1 MSISFNGIIGSAN
14 ADRRLGPIGADDAP
28 SDGGSLFANF
38 SIVLQS
44 LSDKNPE
51 TLSENE
57 KLNIRIGNLDQV
69 SESKLSPKEFLSQA
83 IDNGLIKFEDSLEG
97 AIEEQVIDGLVGYLE
112 SGGNIGGRID
122 LNATAAFVGS
132 RLNLVSADVVADNSY
147 PGRNIFTMEHLLRA
161 LEFSDENLT
170 DVSQLDK
177 TSENNLAE
185 SGALS
190 ILTGLL
196 KGAPVELEV
205 HDAGESIILFDI
217 RNLKVDLQ
225 DYVYPA
231 SHQKT
236 QESINGE
243 FLIPQVVPVK
253 ISNKTQESI
262 TGEFLTPPVVPLK
275 ISNKTQESITGEFL
289 TPPVVPLKISNTDIV
304 TEDFDPF
311 IPVKV
316 DLFDHEGDLGA
327 FDIIDLPEQQDLVL
341 GTNLIGVTKTVEID
355 PSVDPRSKL
364 LVVLAIP
371 NDTNLQELPDFV
383 RFKINLKSYINGEIN
398 TGQDFAVQQ
407 FSGKSDGLIDGS
419 VNIRGDAKALLHSL
433 KEMSAS
439 APSATQI
446 ILNTTGTDVSGLNI
460 DAWAKPGAENNKFIL
475 SDQKYG
481 FQLIEENNKSID
493 VGEIQLILDQKI
505 KLVAGVHNDIN
516 DSVASSALALT
527 AELKSFFKSK
537 FEKANFIS
545 QKLDKVPVEGQNT
558 STPFDPKSFIEAAEV
573 LRLKSVSS
581 LSSLPSTISTFG
593 SRLVS
598 SENINLLNYSDGKF
612 SNQITSQAQSGST
625 GSTISH
631 QSNFNNNVSLYDAQY
646 ASRISMLVVD
656 KVLNGQENFEI
667 NLEPESFGKIKVNI
681 LMDKQSLDI
690 RMFAE
695 TQAAASILRANE
707 DSLLQL
713 TGQNGMKLAS
723 FSVGMQSGADQ
734 QRQNS
739 SQNRNKLTGKADSML
754 EGATIQNT
762 QTTSSYRTPTGLNLI
777 A

>member
-1 MSISFNGIIGSAN
+1 MSISFSGVIGSAN
-14 ADRRLGPIGADDAP
+14 ADWQLGLKGADDLR
-28 SDGGSLFANF
+28 SDSESLFANF
-38 SIVLQS
+38 SIVLHS
-44 LSDKNPE
+44 LSDGNPE

-57 KLNIRIGNLDQV
+57 KLNISIGNLDQA
-69 SESKLSPKEFLSQA
+69 SENKLSPKEFLSQA

-97 AIEEQVIDGLVGYLE
+97 AIEEQGVDGLVGYLE
-112 SGGNIGGRID
+112 SGGNIGARID
-122 LNATAAFVGS
+122 LNATAAFVDS
-132 RLNLVSADVVADNSY
+132 RLNLVSADIVADNSY
-147 PGRNIFTMEHLLRA
+147 PGSNIFTMEQLFRA
-161 LEFSDENLT
+161 LNFSDENST
-170 DVSQLDK
+170 DVSQPDK
-177 TSENNLAE
+177 TLENNLAE
-185 SGALS
+185 GGALS

-196 KGAPVELEV
+196 KGAPVKLEV
-205 HDAGESIILFDI
+205 NDTGPSTILFDI
-217 RNLKVDLQ
+217 RDLKVDLQ
-225 DYVYPA
+225 DYVYPE
-231 SHQKT
+231 SDQKT
-236 QESINGE
+236 NEPITGE

-253 ISNKTQESI
+253 ISNS
-262 TGEFLTPPVVPLK
+262 
-275 ISNKTQESITGEFL
+275 
-289 TPPVVPLKISNTDIV
+289 DIV
-304 TEDFDPF
+304 TEEFDPF

-316 DLFDHEGDLGA
+316 NLFDHQGDLGA

-341 GTNLIGVTKTVEID
+341 GTNLMGVTKTVEID

-371 NDTNLQELPDFV
+371 NDTNLKELPDFV
-383 RFKINLKSYINGEIN
+383 RFKINLKSYTNSEIG
-398 TGQDFAVQQ
+398 TGQGFEVQQ
-407 FSGKSDGLIDGS
+407 FSGTADGVIDGS
-419 VNIRGDAKALLHSL
+419 ADIRGDAKALLHSL
-433 KEMSAS
+433 EEMSAFS
-439 APSATQI
+439 SSATQI
-446 ILNTTGTDVSGLNI
+446 ILKTTGMDVAGLNI
-460 DAWAKPGAENNKFIL
+460 DAWAKTGAENNKFIS
-475 SDQKYG
+475 SDKNYG
-481 FQLIEENNKSID
+481 FQIFEENKKPID
-493 VGEIQLILDQKI
+493 VDQIQLILDQKI
-505 KLVAGVHNDIN
+505 KLVAGVHNDNN

-527 AELKSFFKSK
+527 AELKSFFKSN

-545 QKLDKVPVEGQNT
+545 KKLDKVLVEGQNT
-558 STPFDPKSFIEAAEV
+558 STSFDPKSFIEAAEV
-573 LRLKSVSS
+573 LRLKSISS
-581 LSSLPSTISTFG
+581 LSSLPSTIATSG

-598 SENINLLNYSDGKF
+598 GENINLLNYSSEKF
-612 SNQITSQAQSGST
+612 SNQNTSQAQSGST
-625 GSTISH
+625 ASTIGH
-631 QSNFNNNVSLYDAQY
+631 QSSVNNNVSLYDAQY

-739 SQNRNKLTGKADSML
+739 SQNRNKLTGKADSVL
-754 EGATIQNT
+754 ESATIQNT

>member
-1 MSISFNGIIGSAN
+1 MSISFSGVIGSAN
-14 ADRRLGPIGADDAP
+14 ADWQLGLKGADDLR
-28 SDGGSLFANF
+28 SDGESLFANF
-38 SIVLQS
+38 SIVLHS
-44 LSDKNPE
+44 LSDGNPE

-57 KLNIRIGNLDQV
+57 KLNISIGNLEQA
-69 SESKLSPKEFLSQA
+69 SENKLSPKEFLSQA

-97 AIEEQVIDGLVGYLE
+97 AIEEQGVDGLVGYLE
-112 SGGNIGGRID
+112 SGGNIGARID
-122 LNATAAFVGS
+122 LNATAAFVDS
-132 RLNLVSADVVADNSY
+132 RLNLVSADIVADNSY
-147 PGRNIFTMEHLLRA
+147 PGSNIFTMEQLFRA
-161 LEFSDENLT
+161 LNFSDENST
-170 DVSQLDK
+170 DVSQPDK
-177 TSENNLAE
+177 TLENNLAE
-185 SGALS
+185 GGALS

-196 KGAPVELEV
+196 KGAPVKLEV
-205 HDAGESIILFDI
+205 NDTGASTILFDI
-217 RNLKVDLQ
+217 RDLKVDLQ
-225 DYVYPA
+225 DYVYPE
-231 SHQKT
+231 SDQKT
-236 QESINGE
+236 NEPITGE

-253 ISNKTQESI
+253 ISNS
-262 TGEFLTPPVVPLK
+262 
-275 ISNKTQESITGEFL
+275 
-289 TPPVVPLKISNTDIV
+289 DIV
-304 TEDFDPF
+304 TEEFDPF

-316 DLFDHEGDLGA
+316 NLFDHQGDLGA

-341 GTNLIGVTKTVEID
+341 GTNLMGVTKTVEID

-371 NDTNLQELPDFV
+371 NDTNLKELPDFV
-383 RFKINLKSYINGEIN
+383 RFKINLKSYTNSEIG
-398 TGQDFAVQQ
+398 TGQGFEVQQ
-407 FSGKSDGLIDGS
+407 FSGTADGVIDGS
-419 VNIRGDAKALLHSL
+419 ADIRGDAKALLHSL
-433 KEMSAS
+433 EEMSAFS
-439 APSATQI
+439 SSATQI
-446 ILNTTGTDVSGLNI
+446 ILKTTGMDVAGLNI
-460 DAWAKPGAENNKFIL
+460 DAWAKTGAENNKFIS
-475 SDQKYG
+475 SDKNYG
-481 FQLIEENNKSID
+481 FQIFEENKKPID
-493 VGEIQLILDQKI
+493 VDQIQLILDQKI
-505 KLVAGVHNDIN
+505 KLVAGVHNDNN

-527 AELKSFFKSK
+527 AELKSFFKSN

-545 QKLDKVPVEGQNT
+545 KKLDKVLVEGQNT
-558 STPFDPKSFIEAAEV
+558 STSFDPKSFIEAAEV
-573 LRLKSVSS
+573 LRLKSISS
-581 LSSLPSTISTFG
+581 LSSLPSTIATSG

-598 SENINLLNYSDGKF
+598 GENINLLNYSSEKF
-612 SNQITSQAQSGST
+612 SNQNTSQAQSGST
-625 GSTISH
+625 ASTIGH
-631 QSNFNNNVSLYDAQY
+631 QSSVNNNVSLYDAQY

-739 SQNRNKLTGKADSML
+739 SQNRNKLTGKADSVL
-754 EGATIQNT
+754 ESATIQNT

>member
-1 MSISFNGIIGSAN
+1 MSISFSGVIGSAN
-14 ADRRLGPIGADDAP
+14 ADWQLGLKGADDLR
-28 SDGGSLFANF
+28 SDGESLFANF
-38 SIVLQS
+38 SIVLHS
-44 LSDKNPE
+44 LSDENPE

-57 KLNIRIGNLDQV
+57 KLNISIGNLDQA
-69 SESKLSPKEFLSQA
+69 SENKLSPKEFLSQA
-83 IDNGLIKFEDSLEG
+83 FDNGLIKFEDSLEG
-97 AIEEQVIDGLVGYLE
+97 AIEEQGVDGLVGYLE
-112 SGGNIGGRID
+112 SGGNIGARID
-122 LNATAAFVGS
+122 LNATAAFVDS
-132 RLNLVSADVVADNSY
+132 RLNLVSADIVADNSY
-147 PGRNIFTMEHLLRA
+147 PGSNIFTMEQLFRA
-161 LEFSDENLT
+161 LNFSDENST
-170 DVSQLDK
+170 DVSQPDK
-177 TSENNLAE
+177 TLENNLAE
-185 SGALS
+185 GGALS

-196 KGAPVELEV
+196 KGAPVKLEV
-205 HDAGESIILFDI
+205 NDTGPSTILFDI
-217 RNLKVDLQ
+217 RDLKVDLQ
-225 DYVYPA
+225 DYVYPE
-231 SHQKT
+231 SDQKT
-236 QESINGE
+236 NEPITGE

-253 ISNKTQESI
+253 ISNS
-262 TGEFLTPPVVPLK
+262 
-275 ISNKTQESITGEFL
+275 
-289 TPPVVPLKISNTDIV
+289 DIV
-304 TEDFDPF
+304 TEEFDPF

-316 DLFDHEGDLGA
+316 NLFDHQGDLGA

-341 GTNLIGVTKTVEID
+341 GTNLMGVTKTVEID

-383 RFKINLKSYINGEIN
+383 RFKINLKSYTNSEIG
-398 TGQDFAVQQ
+398 TGQGFEVQQ
-407 FSGKSDGLIDGS
+407 FSGTADGVIDGS
-419 VNIRGDAKALLHSL
+419 ADIRGDAKALLHSL
-433 KEMSAS
+433 EEMSAFS
-439 APSATQI
+439 SSATQI
-446 ILNTTGTDVSGLNI
+446 ILKTTGMDVAGLNI
-460 DAWAKPGAENNKFIL
+460 DAWAKTGAENNKFIS
-475 SDQKYG
+475 SDKNYG
-481 FQLIEENNKSID
+481 FQIFEENKKPID
-493 VGEIQLILDQKI
+493 VDQIQLILDQKI
-505 KLVAGVHNDIN
+505 KLVAGVHNDNN

-527 AELKSFFKSK
+527 AELKSFFKSN

-545 QKLDKVPVEGQNT
+545 KKLDKVRVEGQNT

-573 LRLKSVSS
+573 LRLKSISS
-581 LSSLPSTISTFG
+581 LSSLPSTIATSG

-598 SENINLLNYSDGKF
+598 GENINLLNYSSEKF
-612 SNQITSQAQSGST
+612 SNQNTSQAQSGST
-625 GSTISH
+625 ASTIGH
-631 QSNFNNNVSLYDAQY
+631 QSSFNNNVSLYDAQY

-739 SQNRNKLTGKADSML
+739 SQNRNKLTGKADSVL
-754 EGATIQNT
+754 ESATIQNT

>member
-1 MSISFNGIIGSAN
+1 MSISFSGVIGSAN
-14 ADRRLGPIGADDAP
+14 ADWQLGLKGADDLR
-28 SDGGSLFANF
+28 SDGESLFANF
-38 SIVLQS
+38 SIVLHS
-44 LSDKNPE
+44 LSDGNPE

-57 KLNIRIGNLDQV
+57 KLNISIGNLDQA
-69 SESKLSPKEFLSQA
+69 SENKLSPKEFLSQA

-97 AIEEQVIDGLVGYLE
+97 AIEEQGVDGLVGYLE
-112 SGGNIGGRID
+112 SGGNIGARID
-122 LNATAAFVGS
+122 LNATAAFVDS
-132 RLNLVSADVVADNSY
+132 RLNLVSADIVADNSY
-147 PGRNIFTMEHLLRA
+147 PGSNIFTMEQLFRA
-161 LEFSDENLT
+161 LNFSDENST
-170 DVSQLDK
+170 DVSQPDK
-177 TSENNLAE
+177 TLENNLAE
-185 SGALS
+185 GGALS

-196 KGAPVELEV
+196 KGAPVKLEV
-205 HDAGESIILFDI
+205 NDTGPSTILFDI
-217 RNLKVDLQ
+217 RDLKVDLQ
-225 DYVYPA
+225 DYVYPE
-231 SHQKT
+231 SDQKT
-236 QESINGE
+236 NEPITGE

-253 ISNKTQESI
+253 ISNS
-262 TGEFLTPPVVPLK
+262 
-275 ISNKTQESITGEFL
+275 
-289 TPPVVPLKISNTDIV
+289 DIV
-304 TEDFDPF
+304 TEEFDPF

-316 DLFDHEGDLGA
+316 NLFDHQGDLGA

-341 GTNLIGVTKTVEID
+341 GTNLMGVTKTVEID

-371 NDTNLQELPDFV
+371 NDTNLKELPDFV
-383 RFKINLKSYINGEIN
+383 RFKINLKSYTNSEIG
-398 TGQDFAVQQ
+398 TGQGFEVQQ
-407 FSGKSDGLIDGS
+407 FSGTADGVIDGS
-419 VNIRGDAKALLHSL
+419 ADIRGDAKALLHSL
-433 KEMSAS
+433 EEMSAFS
-439 APSATQI
+439 SSATQI
-446 ILNTTGTDVSGLNI
+446 ILKTTGMDVAGLNI
-460 DAWAKPGAENNKFIL
+460 DAWAKTGAENNKFIS
-475 SDQKYG
+475 SDKNYG
-481 FQLIEENNKSID
+481 FQIFEENKKPID
-493 VGEIQLILDQKI
+493 VDQIQLILDQKI
-505 KLVAGVHNDIN
+505 KLVAGVHNDNN

-527 AELKSFFKSK
+527 AELKSFFKSN

-545 QKLDKVPVEGQNT
+545 KKLDKVLVEGQNT
-558 STPFDPKSFIEAAEV
+558 STSFDPKSFIEAAEV
-573 LRLKSVSS
+573 LRLKSISS
-581 LSSLPSTISTFG
+581 LSSLPSTIATSG

-598 SENINLLNYSDGKF
+598 GENINLLNYSSEKF
-612 SNQITSQAQSGST
+612 SNQNTSQAQSGST

-631 QSNFNNNVSLYDAQY
+631 QSSFNNNVSLYDAQY

-739 SQNRNKLTGKADSML
+739 SQNRNKLTGKADSVL
-754 EGATIQNT
+754 ESATIQNT

>member
-1 MSISFNGIIGSAN
+1 MSISFSGVIGSAN
-14 ADRRLGPIGADDAP
+14 ADWQLGLKGADDLR
-28 SDGGSLFANF
+28 SDGESLFANF
-38 SIVLQS
+38 SIVLHS
-44 LSDKNPE
+44 LSDGNPE

-57 KLNIRIGNLDQV
+57 KLNISIGNLDQA
-69 SESKLSPKEFLSQA
+69 SENKLSPKEFLSQA

-97 AIEEQVIDGLVGYLE
+97 AMEQL
-112 SGGNIGGRID
+112 
-122 LNATAAFVGS
+122 F
-132 RLNLVSADVVADNSY
+132 
-147 PGRNIFTMEHLLRA
+147 RA
-161 LEFSDENLT
+161 LNFSDENST
-170 DVSQLDK
+170 DVSQPDK
-177 TSENNLAE
+177 TLENNLAE
-185 SGALS
+185 GGALS

-196 KGAPVELEV
+196 KGAPVKLEV
-205 HDAGESIILFDI
+205 NDTGPSTILFDI
-217 RNLKVDLQ
+217 RDLKVDLQ
-225 DYVYPA
+225 DYVYPE
-231 SHQKT
+231 SDQKT
-236 QESINGE
+236 NEPITGE

-253 ISNKTQESI
+253 ISNS
-262 TGEFLTPPVVPLK
+262 
-275 ISNKTQESITGEFL
+275 
-289 TPPVVPLKISNTDIV
+289 DIV
-304 TEDFDPF
+304 TEEFDPF

-316 DLFDHEGDLGA
+316 NLFDHQGDLGA

-341 GTNLIGVTKTVEID
+341 GTNLMGVTKTVEID

-371 NDTNLQELPDFV
+371 NDTNLKELPDFV
-383 RFKINLKSYINGEIN
+383 RFKINLKSYTNSEIG
-398 TGQDFAVQQ
+398 TGQGFEVQQ
-407 FSGKSDGLIDGS
+407 FSGTADGVIDGS
-419 VNIRGDAKALLHSL
+419 ADIRGDAKALLHSL
-433 KEMSAS
+433 EEMSAFS
-439 APSATQI
+439 SGATQI
-446 ILNTTGTDVSGLNI
+446 ILKTTGMDVAGLNI
-460 DAWAKPGAENNKFIL
+460 DAWAKTGAENNKFIS
-475 SDQKYG
+475 SDKNYG
-481 FQLIEENNKSID
+481 FQIFEENKKPID
-493 VGEIQLILDQKI
+493 VDQIQLILDQKI
-505 KLVAGVHNDIN
+505 KLVAGVHNDNN

-527 AELKSFFKSK
+527 AELKSFFKSN

-545 QKLDKVPVEGQNT
+545 KKLDKVLVEGQNT
-558 STPFDPKSFIEAAEV
+558 STSFDPKSFIEAAEV
-573 LRLKSVSS
+573 LRLKSISS
-581 LSSLPSTISTFG
+581 LSSLPSTIATSG

-598 SENINLLNYSDGKF
+598 GENINLLNYSSEKF
-612 SNQITSQAQSGST
+612 SNQNTSQAQSGST
-625 GSTISH
+625 ASTIGH
-631 QSNFNNNVSLYDAQY
+631 QSSFNNNVSLYDAQY

-739 SQNRNKLTGKADSML
+739 SQNRNKLTGKADSVL
-754 EGATIQNT
+754 ESATIQNT

>member
-1 MSISFNGIIGSAN
+1 MSISFSGVIGSAN
-14 ADRRLGPIGADDAP
+14 ADWQLGLKGADDLR
-28 SDGGSLFANF
+28 SDGESLFANF
-38 SIVLQS
+38 SIVLHS
-44 LSDKNPE
+44 LSDGNPE

-57 KLNIRIGNLDQV
+57 KLNISIGNLDQA
-69 SESKLSPKEFLSQA
+69 SENKLSPKEFLSQA

-97 AIEEQVIDGLVGYLE
+97 AIEEQGVDGLVGYLE
-112 SGGNIGGRID
+112 SGGNIGARID
-122 LNATAAFVGS
+122 LNATAAFVDS
-132 RLNLVSADVVADNSY
+132 RLNLVSADIVADNSY
-147 PGRNIFTMEHLLRA
+147 PGSNIFTMEQLFRA
-161 LEFSDENLT
+161 LNFSDENST
-170 DVSQLDK
+170 DVSQPDK
-177 TSENNLAE
+177 TLENNLAE
-185 SGALS
+185 GGALS

-196 KGAPVELEV
+196 KGAPVKLEV
-205 HDAGESIILFDI
+205 NDTGPSTILFDI
-217 RNLKVDLQ
+217 RDLKVDLQ
-225 DYVYPA
+225 DHVYPE
-231 SHQKT
+231 SDQKT
-236 QESINGE
+236 NEPITGE

-253 ISNKTQESI
+253 ISNS
-262 TGEFLTPPVVPLK
+262 
-275 ISNKTQESITGEFL
+275 
-289 TPPVVPLKISNTDIV
+289 DIV
-304 TEDFDPF
+304 KEEFDPF

-316 DLFDHEGDLGA
+316 DLFDHQGDLGA

-341 GTNLIGVTKTVEID
+341 GTNLMGVTKTVEID

-383 RFKINLKSYINGEIN
+383 RFKINLKSYTNSEIG
-398 TGQDFAVQQ
+398 TGQGFEVQQ
-407 FSGKSDGLIDGS
+407 FSGTADGVIDGS
-419 VNIRGDAKALLHSL
+419 ADIRGDAKALLHSL
-433 KEMSAS
+433 EEMSAFS
-439 APSATQI
+439 SSATQI
-446 ILNTTGTDVSGLNI
+446 ILKTTGMDVAGLNI
-460 DAWAKPGAENNKFIL
+460 DAWAKTGAENNKFIS
-475 SDQKYG
+475 SDKNYG
-481 FQLIEENNKSID
+481 FQIFEENKKPID
-493 VGEIQLILDQKI
+493 VDQIQLILDQKI
-505 KLVAGVHNDIN
+505 KLVAGVHNDNN

-527 AELKSFFKSK
+527 AELKSFFKSN

-545 QKLDKVPVEGQNT
+545 KKLDKVPVEGQNT

-573 LRLKSVSS
+573 LRLKSISS
-581 LSSLPSTISTFG
+581 LSSLPSTIATSG

-598 SENINLLNYSDGKF
+598 GENINLLNYSSEKF
-612 SNQITSQAQSGST
+612 SNQNTSQAQSGST
-625 GSTISH
+625 ASTIGH
-631 QSNFNNNVSLYDAQY
+631 QSSFNNNVSLYDAQY

-739 SQNRNKLTGKADSML
+739 SQNRNKLTGKADSVL
-754 EGATIQNT
+754 ESATIQNT

>member
-1 MSISFNGIIGSAN
+1 MSISFSGVIGSAN
-14 ADRRLGPIGADDAP
+14 ADWQLGLKGADDLR
-28 SDGGSLFANF
+28 SDGESLFANF
-38 SIVLQS
+38 SIVLHS
-44 LSDKNPE
+44 LSDGNPE

-57 KLNIRIGNLDQV
+57 KLNISIGNLDQA
-69 SESKLSPKEFLSQA
+69 SENKLSPKEFLSQA

-97 AIEEQVIDGLVGYLE
+97 AIEEQGVDGLVGYLE
-112 SGGNIGGRID
+112 SGGNIGARID
-122 LNATAAFVGS
+122 LNATAAFVDS
-132 RLNLVSADVVADNSY
+132 RLNLVSADIVADNSY
-147 PGRNIFTMEHLLRA
+147 PGSNIFTMEQLFRA
-161 LEFSDENLT
+161 LNFSDENST
-170 DVSQLDK
+170 DVSQPDK
-177 TSENNLAE
+177 TLENNLAE
-185 SGALS
+185 GGALS

-196 KGAPVELEV
+196 KGAPVKLEV
-205 HDAGESIILFDI
+205 NDTGPSTILFDI
-217 RNLKVDLQ
+217 RDLKVDLQ
-225 DYVYPA
+225 DHVYPE
-231 SHQKT
+231 SDQKT
-236 QESINGE
+236 NEPITGE

-253 ISNKTQESI
+253 ISNSDII
-262 TGEFLTPPVVPLK
+262 TE
-275 ISNKTQESITGEFL
+275 E
-289 TPPVVPLKISNTDIV
+289 
-304 TEDFDPF
+304 FDPF

-316 DLFDHEGDLGA
+316 DLFDHQGDLGA

-341 GTNLIGVTKTVEID
+341 GTNLMGVTKTVEID

-371 NDTNLQELPDFV
+371 NDTNLKELPDFV
-383 RFKINLKSYINGEIN
+383 RFKINLKSYTNSEIG
-398 TGQDFAVQQ
+398 TGQGFEVQQ
-407 FSGKSDGLIDGS
+407 FSGTADGVIDGS
-419 VNIRGDAKALLHSL
+419 ADIRGDAKALLHSL
-433 KEMSAS
+433 EEMSAFS
-439 APSATQI
+439 SSATQI
-446 ILNTTGTDVSGLNI
+446 ILKTTGMDVAGLNI
-460 DAWAKPGAENNKFIL
+460 DAWAKTGAENNKFIS
-475 SDQKYG
+475 SDKNYG
-481 FQLIEENNKSID
+481 FQIFEENKKPID
-493 VGEIQLILDQKI
+493 VDQIQLILDQKI
-505 KLVAGVHNDIN
+505 KLVAGVHNDNN

-527 AELKSFFKSK
+527 AELKSFFKSN

-545 QKLDKVPVEGQNT
+545 KKLDKVRVEGQNT

-573 LRLKSVSS
+573 LRLKSISS
-581 LSSLPSTISTFG
+581 LSSLPSTIATSG

-598 SENINLLNYSDGKF
+598 GENINLLNYSSEKF
-612 SNQITSQAQSGST
+612 SNQNTSQAQSGST
-625 GSTISH
+625 ASTIGH
-631 QSNFNNNVSLYDAQY
+631 QSSFNNNVSLYDAQY

-739 SQNRNKLTGKADSML
+739 SQNRNKLTGKADSVL
-754 EGATIQNT
+754 ESATIQNT

>member
-1 MSISFNGIIGSAN
+1 MSISFSGVIGSAN
-14 ADRRLGPIGADDAP
+14 ADWQLGLKGADDLR
-28 SDGGSLFANF
+28 SDGESLFANF
-38 SIVLQS
+38 SIVLHS
-44 LSDKNPE
+44 LSDGNPE

-57 KLNIRIGNLDQV
+57 KLNISIGNLDQA
-69 SESKLSPKEFLSQA
+69 SENKLSPKEFLSQA

-97 AIEEQVIDGLVGYLE
+97 AIEEQGVDGLVGYLE
-112 SGGNIGGRID
+112 SGGNIGARID
-122 LNATAAFVGS
+122 LNATAAFVDS
-132 RLNLVSADVVADNSY
+132 RLNLVSADIVADNSY
-147 PGRNIFTMEHLLRA
+147 PGSNIFTMEQLFRA
-161 LEFSDENLT
+161 LNFSDENST
-170 DVSQLDK
+170 DVSQPDK
-177 TSENNLAE
+177 TLENNLAE
-185 SGALS
+185 GGALS

-196 KGAPVELEV
+196 KGAPVKLEV
-205 HDAGESIILFDI
+205 NDTGPSIILFDI
-217 RNLKVDLQ
+217 RDLKVDLQ
-225 DYVYPA
+225 DYVYPE
-231 SHQKT
+231 SDQKT
-236 QESINGE
+236 NEPITGE

-253 ISNKTQESI
+253 ISNS
-262 TGEFLTPPVVPLK
+262 
-275 ISNKTQESITGEFL
+275 
-289 TPPVVPLKISNTDIV
+289 DIV
-304 TEDFDPF
+304 TEEFDPF

-316 DLFDHEGDLGA
+316 NLFDHQGDLGA

-341 GTNLIGVTKTVEID
+341 GTNLMGVTKTVEID

-383 RFKINLKSYINGEIN
+383 RFKINLKSYTNSEIG
-398 TGQDFAVQQ
+398 TGQGFEVQQ
-407 FSGKSDGLIDGS
+407 FSGTADGVIDGS
-419 VNIRGDAKALLHSL
+419 ADIRGDAKALLHSL
-433 KEMSAS
+433 EEMSAFS
-439 APSATQI
+439 SSATQI
-446 ILNTTGTDVSGLNI
+446 ILKTTGMDVAGLNI
-460 DAWAKPGAENNKFIL
+460 DAWAKTGAENNKFIS
-475 SDQKYG
+475 SDKNYG
-481 FQLIEENNKSID
+481 FQIFEENKKPID
-493 VGEIQLILDQKI
+493 VDQIQLILDQKI
-505 KLVAGVHNDIN
+505 KLVAGVHNDNN

-527 AELKSFFKSK
+527 AELKSFFKSN

-545 QKLDKVPVEGQNT
+545 KKLDKVLVEGQNT
-558 STPFDPKSFIEAAEV
+558 STSFDPKSFIEAAEV
-573 LRLKSVSS
+573 LRLKSISS
-581 LSSLPSTISTFG
+581 LSSLPSTIATSG

-598 SENINLLNYSDGKF
+598 GENINLLNYSSEKF
-612 SNQITSQAQSGST
+612 SNQNTSQAQSGST
-625 GSTISH
+625 ASTIGH
-631 QSNFNNNVSLYDAQY
+631 QSSVNNNVSLYDAQY

-739 SQNRNKLTGKADSML
+739 SQNRNKLTGKADSVL
-754 EGATIQNT
+754 ESATIQNT

>member
-1 MSISFNGIIGSAN
+1 MSISFSGVIGSAN
-14 ADRRLGPIGADDAP
+14 ADWQLGLKGADDLR
-28 SDGGSLFANF
+28 SDGESLFANF
-38 SIVLQS
+38 SIVLHS
-44 LSDKNPE
+44 LSDENPE

-57 KLNIRIGNLDQV
+57 KLNISIGNLDQA
-69 SESKLSPKEFLSQA
+69 SENKLSPKEFLSQA
-83 IDNGLIKFEDSLEG
+83 FDNGLIKFEDSLEG
-97 AIEEQVIDGLVGYLE
+97 AIEEQGVDGLVGYLE
-112 SGGNIGGRID
+112 SGGNIGARID
-122 LNATAAFVGS
+122 LNATAAFVDS
-132 RLNLVSADVVADNSY
+132 RLNLVSADIVADNSY
-147 PGRNIFTMEHLLRA
+147 PGSNIFTMEQLFRA
-161 LEFSDENLT
+161 LNFSDENST
-170 DVSQLDK
+170 DVSQPDK
-177 TSENNLAE
+177 TLENNLAE
-185 SGALS
+185 GGALS

-196 KGAPVELEV
+196 KGAPVKLEV
-205 HDAGESIILFDI
+205 NDTGPSTILFDI
-217 RNLKVDLQ
+217 RDLKVDLQ
-225 DYVYPA
+225 DHVYPE
-231 SHQKT
+231 SDQKT
-236 QESINGE
+236 NEPITGE

-253 ISNKTQESI
+253 ISNS
-262 TGEFLTPPVVPLK
+262 
-275 ISNKTQESITGEFL
+275 
-289 TPPVVPLKISNTDIV
+289 DIV
-304 TEDFDPF
+304 KEEFDPF

-316 DLFDHEGDLGA
+316 NLFDHQGDLGA

-341 GTNLIGVTKTVEID
+341 GTNLMGVTKTVEID

-383 RFKINLKSYINGEIN
+383 RFKINLKSYTNSEIG
-398 TGQDFAVQQ
+398 TGQGFEVQQ
-407 FSGKSDGLIDGS
+407 FSGTADGVIDGS
-419 VNIRGDAKALLHSL
+419 ADIRGDAKAFLHSL
-433 KEMSAS
+433 EEMSAFS
-439 APSATQI
+439 SSATQI
-446 ILNTTGTDVSGLNI
+446 ILKTTGMDVAGLNI
-460 DAWAKPGAENNKFIL
+460 DAWAKTGAENNKFIS
-475 SDQKYG
+475 SDKNYG
-481 FQLIEENNKSID
+481 FQIFEENKKPID
-493 VGEIQLILDQKI
+493 VDQIQLILDQKI
-505 KLVAGVHNDIN
+505 KLVAGVHNDNN

-527 AELKSFFKSK
+527 AELKSFFKSN

-545 QKLDKVPVEGQNT
+545 KKLDKVRVEGQNT

-573 LRLKSVSS
+573 LRLKSISS
-581 LSSLPSTISTFG
+581 LSSLPSTIATSG

-598 SENINLLNYSDGKF
+598 GENINLLNYSSEKF
-612 SNQITSQAQSGST
+612 SNQNSSQAQSGST
-625 GSTISH
+625 ASTIGH
-631 QSNFNNNVSLYDAQY
+631 QSSFNNNVSLYDAQY

-739 SQNRNKLTGKADSML
+739 SQNRNKLTGKADSVL
-754 EGATIQNT
+754 ESATIQNT

>member
-1 MSISFNGIIGSAN
+1 MSISFSGVIGSAN
-14 ADRRLGPIGADDAP
+14 ADWQLGLKGADDLR
-28 SDGGSLFANF
+28 SDGESLFANF
-38 SIVLQS
+38 SIVLHS
-44 LSDKNPE
+44 LSDGNPE

-57 KLNIRIGNLDQV
+57 KLNISIGNLDQA
-69 SESKLSPKEFLSQA
+69 SENKLSPKEFLSQA

-97 AIEEQVIDGLVGYLE
+97 AIEEQGVDGLVGYLE
-112 SGGNIGGRID
+112 SGGNIGARID
-122 LNATAAFVGS
+122 LNATAAFVDS
-132 RLNLVSADVVADNSY
+132 RLNLVSADIVADNSY
-147 PGRNIFTMEHLLRA
+147 PGSNIFTMEQLFRA
-161 LEFSDENLT
+161 LNFSDENST
-170 DVSQLDK
+170 DVSQPDK
-177 TSENNLAE
+177 TLENNLAE
-185 SGALS
+185 GGALS

-196 KGAPVELEV
+196 KGAPVKLEV
-205 HDAGESIILFDI
+205 NDTGPSTILFDI
-217 RNLKVDLQ
+217 RDLKVDLQ
-225 DYVYPA
+225 DYVYPE
-231 SHQKT
+231 SDQKT
-236 QESINGE
+236 NEPITGE

-253 ISNKTQESI
+253 ISNS
-262 TGEFLTPPVVPLK
+262 
-275 ISNKTQESITGEFL
+275 
-289 TPPVVPLKISNTDIV
+289 DIV
-304 TEDFDPF
+304 TEEFDPF

-316 DLFDHEGDLGA
+316 NLFDHQGDLGA

-341 GTNLIGVTKTVEID
+341 GTNLMGITKTVEID

-371 NDTNLQELPDFV
+371 NDTNLKELPDFV
-383 RFKINLKSYINGEIN
+383 RFKINLKSYTNSEIG
-398 TGQDFAVQQ
+398 TGQGFEVQQ
-407 FSGKSDGLIDGS
+407 FSGTADGVIDGS
-419 VNIRGDAKALLHSL
+419 ADIRGDAKALLHSL
-433 KEMSAS
+433 EEMSAFS
-439 APSATQI
+439 SSATQI
-446 ILNTTGTDVSGLNI
+446 ILKTTGMDVAGLNI
-460 DAWAKPGAENNKFIL
+460 DAWAKTGAENNKFIS
-475 SDQKYG
+475 SDKNYG
-481 FQLIEENNKSID
+481 FQIFEENKKPID
-493 VGEIQLILDQKI
+493 VDQIQLILDQKI
-505 KLVAGVHNDIN
+505 KLVAGVHNDNN

-527 AELKSFFKSK
+527 AELKSFFKSN

-545 QKLDKVPVEGQNT
+545 KKLDKVLVEGQNT
-558 STPFDPKSFIEAAEV
+558 STSFDPKSFIEAAEV
-573 LRLKSVSS
+573 LRLKSISS
-581 LSSLPSTISTFG
+581 LSSLPSTIATSG

-598 SENINLLNYSDGKF
+598 GENINLLNYSSEKF
-612 SNQITSQAQSGST
+612 SNQNTSQAQSGST
-625 GSTISH
+625 ASTIGH
-631 QSNFNNNVSLYDAQY
+631 QSSVNNNVSLYDAQY

-739 SQNRNKLTGKADSML
+739 SQNRNKLTGKADSVL
-754 EGATIQNT
+754 ESATIQNT

>member
-1 MSISFNGIIGSAN
+1 MSISFSGVIGSAN
-14 ADRRLGPIGADDAP
+14 ADWQLGLKGADDLR
-28 SDGGSLFANF
+28 SDGESLFANF
-38 SIVLQS
+38 SIVLHS
-44 LSDKNPE
+44 LSDGNPE

-57 KLNIRIGNLDQV
+57 KLNISIGNLDQA
-69 SESKLSPKEFLSQA
+69 SENKLSPKEFLSQA

-97 AIEEQVIDGLVGYLE
+97 AIEEQGVDGLVGYLE
-112 SGGNIGGRID
+112 SGGNIGARID
-122 LNATAAFVGS
+122 LNATAAFVDS
-132 RLNLVSADVVADNSY
+132 RLNLVSADIVADNSY
-147 PGRNIFTMEHLLRA
+147 PGSNIFTMEQLFRA
-161 LEFSDENLT
+161 LNFSDENST
-170 DVSQLDK
+170 DVSQPDK
-177 TSENNLAE
+177 TLENNLAE
-185 SGALS
+185 GGALS

-196 KGAPVELEV
+196 KGAPVKLEV
-205 HDAGESIILFDI
+205 NDTGPSTILFDI
-217 RNLKVDLQ
+217 RDLKVDLQ
-225 DYVYPA
+225 DYVYPE
-231 SHQKT
+231 SDQKT
-236 QESINGE
+236 NELITGE

-253 ISNKTQESI
+253 ISNS
-262 TGEFLTPPVVPLK
+262 
-275 ISNKTQESITGEFL
+275 
-289 TPPVVPLKISNTDIV
+289 DIV
-304 TEDFDPF
+304 TEEFDPF

-316 DLFDHEGDLGA
+316 NLFDHQGDLGA

-341 GTNLIGVTKTVEID
+341 GTNLMGVTKTVEID

-371 NDTNLQELPDFV
+371 NDTNLKELPDFV
-383 RFKINLKSYINGEIN
+383 RFKINLKSYTNSEIG
-398 TGQDFAVQQ
+398 TGQGFEVQQ
-407 FSGKSDGLIDGS
+407 FSGTADGVIDGS
-419 VNIRGDAKALLHSL
+419 ADIRGDAKALLHSL
-433 KEMSAS
+433 EEMSAFS
-439 APSATQI
+439 SGATQI
-446 ILNTTGTDVSGLNI
+446 ILKTTGMDVAGLNI
-460 DAWAKPGAENNKFIL
+460 DAWAKTGAENNKFIS
-475 SDQKYG
+475 SDKNYG
-481 FQLIEENNKSID
+481 FQIFEENKKPID
-493 VGEIQLILDQKI
+493 VDQIQLILDQKI
-505 KLVAGVHNDIN
+505 KLVAGVHNDNN

-527 AELKSFFKSK
+527 AELKSFFKSN

-545 QKLDKVPVEGQNT
+545 KKLDKVLVEGQNT
-558 STPFDPKSFIEAAEV
+558 STSFDPKSFIEAAEV
-573 LRLKSVSS
+573 LRLKSISS
-581 LSSLPSTISTFG
+581 LSSLPSTIATSG

-598 SENINLLNYSDGKF
+598 GENINLLNYSSEKF
-612 SNQITSQAQSGST
+612 SNQNTSQAQSGST
-625 GSTISH
+625 ASTIGH
-631 QSNFNNNVSLYDAQY
+631 QSSVNNNVSLYDAQY

-739 SQNRNKLTGKADSML
+739 SQNRNKLTGKADSVL
-754 EGATIQNT
+754 ESATIQNT

>member
-1 MSISFNGIIGSAN
+1 MSISFSGVIGSAN
-14 ADRRLGPIGADDAP
+14 ADWQLGLKGADDLR
-28 SDGGSLFANF
+28 SDGESLFANF
-38 SIVLQS
+38 SIVLHS
-44 LSDKNPE
+44 LSDGNPE

-57 KLNIRIGNLDQV
+57 KLNISIGNLDQA
-69 SESKLSPKEFLSQA
+69 SENKLSPKEFLSQA

-97 AIEEQVIDGLVGYLE
+97 AIEEQGVDGLVGYLE
-112 SGGNIGGRID
+112 SGGNIGARID
-122 LNATAAFVGS
+122 LNATAAFVDS
-132 RLNLVSADVVADNSY
+132 RLNLVSADIVADNSY
-147 PGRNIFTMEHLLRA
+147 PGSNIFTMEQLFRA
-161 LEFSDENLT
+161 LNFSDENST
-170 DVSQLDK
+170 DVSQPDK
-177 TSENNLAE
+177 TLENNLAE
-185 SGALS
+185 GGALS

-196 KGAPVELEV
+196 KGAPVKLEV
-205 HDAGESIILFDI
+205 NDTGPSTILFDI
-217 RNLKVDLQ
+217 RDLKVNLQ
-225 DYVYPA
+225 DYVY
-231 SHQKT
+231 SESDQKT
-236 QESINGE
+236 NEPITGE

-253 ISNKTQESI
+253 ISNY
-262 TGEFLTPPVVPLK
+262 
-275 ISNKTQESITGEFL
+275 
-289 TPPVVPLKISNTDIV
+289 DIV
-304 TEDFDPF
+304 TEEFDPF

-316 DLFDHEGDLGA
+316 NLFDHQGDLGA

-341 GTNLIGVTKTVEID
+341 GTNLMGVTKTVEID

-371 NDTNLQELPDFV
+371 NDTNLKELPDFV
-383 RFKINLKSYINGEIN
+383 RFKINLKSYTNSEIG
-398 TGQDFAVQQ
+398 TGQGFEVQQ
-407 FSGKSDGLIDGS
+407 FSGTADGVIDGS
-419 VNIRGDAKALLHSL
+419 ADIRGDAKALLHSL
-433 KEMSAS
+433 EEMSAFS
-439 APSATQI
+439 SSATQI
-446 ILNTTGTDVSGLNI
+446 ILKTTGMDVAGLNI
-460 DAWAKPGAENNKFIL
+460 DAWAKTGAENNKFIS
-475 SDQKYG
+475 SDKNYG
-481 FQLIEENNKSID
+481 FQIFEENKKPID
-493 VGEIQLILDQKI
+493 VDQIQLILDQKI
-505 KLVAGVHNDIN
+505 KLVAGVHNDNN

-527 AELKSFFKSK
+527 AELKSFFKSN

-545 QKLDKVPVEGQNT
+545 KKLDKVLVEGQNT
-558 STPFDPKSFIEAAEV
+558 STSFDPKSFIEAAEV
-573 LRLKSVSS
+573 LRLKSISS
-581 LSSLPSTISTFG
+581 LSSLPSTIATSG

-598 SENINLLNYSDGKF
+598 GENINLLNYSSEKF
-612 SNQITSQAQSGST
+612 SNQNTSQAQSGST
-625 GSTISH
+625 ASTIGH
-631 QSNFNNNVSLYDAQY
+631 QSSFNNNVSLYDAQY

-739 SQNRNKLTGKADSML
+739 SQNRNKLTGKADSVL
-754 EGATIQNT
+754 ESATIQNT

>member
-1 MSISFNGIIGSAN
+1 MSISFSGVIGSAN
-14 ADRRLGPIGADDAP
+14 ADWQLGLKGADDLR
-28 SDGGSLFANF
+28 SDGESLFANF
-38 SIVLQS
+38 SIVLHS
-44 LSDKNPE
+44 LSDENPE

-57 KLNIRIGNLDQV
+57 KLNISIGNLDQA
-69 SESKLSPKEFLSQA
+69 SENKLSPKEFLSQA
-83 IDNGLIKFEDSLEG
+83 FDNGLIKFEDSLEG
-97 AIEEQVIDGLVGYLE
+97 AIEEQGVDGLVGYLE
-112 SGGNIGGRID
+112 SGGNIGARID
-122 LNATAAFVGS
+122 LNATAAFVDS
-132 RLNLVSADVVADNSY
+132 RLNLVSADIVADNSY
-147 PGRNIFTMEHLLRA
+147 PGSNIFTMEQLFRA
-161 LEFSDENLT
+161 LNFSDENST
-170 DVSQLDK
+170 DVSQPDK
-177 TSENNLAE
+177 TLENNLAE
-185 SGALS
+185 GGALS

-196 KGAPVELEV
+196 KGAPVKLEV
-205 HDAGESIILFDI
+205 NDTGPSTILFDI
-217 RNLKVDLQ
+217 RDLKVDLQ
-225 DYVYPA
+225 DHVYPE
-231 SHQKT
+231 SDQKT
-236 QESINGE
+236 NEPITGE

-253 ISNKTQESI
+253 ISNS
-262 TGEFLTPPVVPLK
+262 
-275 ISNKTQESITGEFL
+275 
-289 TPPVVPLKISNTDIV
+289 DIV
-304 TEDFDPF
+304 KEEFDPF

-316 DLFDHEGDLGA
+316 DLFDHQGDLGA

-341 GTNLIGVTKTVEID
+341 GTNLMGVTKTVEID

-383 RFKINLKSYINGEIN
+383 RFKINLKSYTNSEIG
-398 TGQDFAVQQ
+398 TGQGFEVQQ
-407 FSGKSDGLIDGS
+407 FSGTADGVIDGS
-419 VNIRGDAKALLHSL
+419 ADIRGDAKALLHSL
-433 KEMSAS
+433 EEMSAFS
-439 APSATQI
+439 SSATQI
-446 ILNTTGTDVSGLNI
+446 ILKTTGMDVAGLNI
-460 DAWAKPGAENNKFIL
+460 DAWAKTGAENNKFISL
-475 SDQKYG
+475 DKNYG
-481 FQLIEENNKSID
+481 FQIFEENKKPID
-493 VGEIQLILDQKI
+493 VDQIQLILDQKI
-505 KLVAGVHNDIN
+505 KLVAGVHNDNN

-527 AELKSFFKSK
+527 AELKSFFKSN

-545 QKLDKVPVEGQNT
+545 KKLDKVRVEGQNT

-573 LRLKSVSS
+573 LRLKSISS
-581 LSSLPSTISTFG
+581 LSSLPSTIATSG

-598 SENINLLNYSDGKF
+598 GENINLLNYSSEKF
-612 SNQITSQAQSGST
+612 SNQNTSQAQSGST
-625 GSTISH
+625 ASTIGH
-631 QSNFNNNVSLYDAQY
+631 QSSVNNNVSLYDAQY

-739 SQNRNKLTGKADSML
+739 SQNRNKLTGKADSVL
-754 EGATIQNT
+754 ESATIQNT

>member
-1 MSISFNGIIGSAN
+1 MSISFSGVIGSAN
-14 ADRRLGPIGADDAP
+14 ADWQLGLKGADDLR
-28 SDGGSLFANF
+28 SDGESLFANF
-38 SIVLQS
+38 SIVLHS
-44 LSDKNPE
+44 LSDGNPE

-57 KLNIRIGNLDQV
+57 KLNISIGNLDQA
-69 SESKLSPKEFLSQA
+69 SENKLSPKEFLSQA

-97 AIEEQVIDGLVGYLE
+97 AIEEQGVDGLVGYLE
-112 SGGNIGGRID
+112 SGGNIGARID
-122 LNATAAFVGS
+122 LNATAAFVDS
-132 RLNLVSADVVADNSY
+132 RLNLVSADIVADNSY
-147 PGRNIFTMEHLLRA
+147 PGSNIFTMEQLFRA
-161 LEFSDENLT
+161 LNFSDENST
-170 DVSQLDK
+170 DVSQPDK
-177 TSENNLAE
+177 TLENNLAE
-185 SGALS
+185 GGALS

-196 KGAPVELEV
+196 KGAPVKLEV
-205 HDAGESIILFDI
+205 NDTGPSTILFDI
-217 RNLKVDLQ
+217 RDLKVDLQ
-225 DYVYPA
+225 DHVYPE
-231 SHQKT
+231 SDQKT
-236 QESINGE
+236 NEPITGE

-253 ISNKTQESI
+253 ISNS
-262 TGEFLTPPVVPLK
+262 
-275 ISNKTQESITGEFL
+275 
-289 TPPVVPLKISNTDIV
+289 DIV
-304 TEDFDPF
+304 KEEFDPF

-316 DLFDHEGDLGA
+316 DLFDHQGDLGA

-341 GTNLIGVTKTVEID
+341 GTNLMGVTKTVEID

-371 NDTNLQELPDFV
+371 NDTNLKELPDFV
-383 RFKINLKSYINGEIN
+383 RFKINLKSYTNSEIG
-398 TGQDFAVQQ
+398 TGQGFEVQQ
-407 FSGKSDGLIDGS
+407 FSGTADGVIDGS
-419 VNIRGDAKALLHSL
+419 ADIRGDAKALLHSL
-433 KEMSAS
+433 EEMSAFS
-439 APSATQI
+439 SSATQI
-446 ILNTTGTDVSGLNI
+446 ILKTTGMDVAGLNI
-460 DAWAKPGAENNKFIL
+460 DAWAKTGAENNKFIS
-475 SDQKYG
+475 SDKNYG
-481 FQLIEENNKSID
+481 FQIFEENKKPID
-493 VGEIQLILDQKI
+493 VDQIQLILDQKI
-505 KLVAGVHNDIN
+505 KLVAGVHNDNN

-527 AELKSFFKSK
+527 AELKSFFKSN

-545 QKLDKVPVEGQNT
+545 KKLDKVLVEGQNT
-558 STPFDPKSFIEAAEV
+558 STSFDPKSFIEAAEV
-573 LRLKSVSS
+573 LRLKSISS
-581 LSSLPSTISTFG
+581 LSSLPSTIATSG

-598 SENINLLNYSDGKF
+598 GENINLLNYSSEKL
-612 SNQITSQAQSGST
+612 SNQNTSQAQSGST
-625 GSTISH
+625 ASTIGH
-631 QSNFNNNVSLYDAQY
+631 QSSVNNNVSLYDAQY

-739 SQNRNKLTGKADSML
+739 SQNRNKLTGKADSVL
-754 EGATIQNT
+754 ESATIQNT

>member
-1 MSISFNGIIGSAN
+1 MSISFSGVIGSAN
-14 ADRRLGPIGADDAP
+14 ADWQLGLKGADDLR
-28 SDGGSLFANF
+28 SDGESLFSNF
-38 SIVLQS
+38 SIVLHS
-44 LSDKNPE
+44 LSDGNPE

-57 KLNIRIGNLDQV
+57 KLNISIGNLEQA
-69 SESKLSPKEFLSQA
+69 SENKLSPKEFLSQA

-97 AIEEQVIDGLVGYLE
+97 AIEEQGVDGLVGYLE
-112 SGGNIGGRID
+112 SGGNIGARID
-122 LNATAAFVGS
+122 LNATAAFVDS
-132 RLNLVSADVVADNSY
+132 RLNLVSADIVADNSY
-147 PGRNIFTMEHLLRA
+147 PGSNIFTMEQLFRA
-161 LEFSDENLT
+161 LNFSDENST
-170 DVSQLDK
+170 DVSQPDK
-177 TSENNLAE
+177 TLENNLAE
-185 SGALS
+185 GGALS

-196 KGAPVELEV
+196 KGAPVKLEV
-205 HDAGESIILFDI
+205 SDTGTSTILFDI
-217 RNLKVDLQ
+217 RDLKVDLQ
-225 DYVYPA
+225 DYVYPE
-231 SHQKT
+231 SDQKT
-236 QESINGE
+236 NEPITGE

-253 ISNKTQESI
+253 ISNS
-262 TGEFLTPPVVPLK
+262 
-275 ISNKTQESITGEFL
+275 
-289 TPPVVPLKISNTDIV
+289 DIV
-304 TEDFDPF
+304 TEEFDPF

-316 DLFDHEGDLGA
+316 NLFDHQGDLGA

-341 GTNLIGVTKTVEID
+341 GTNLMGVTKTVEID

-371 NDTNLQELPDFV
+371 NDTNLKELPDFV
-383 RFKINLKSYINGEIN
+383 RFKINLKSYTNSEIG
-398 TGQDFAVQQ
+398 TGQGFEVQQ
-407 FSGKSDGLIDGS
+407 FSGTADGVIDGS
-419 VNIRGDAKALLHSL
+419 ADIRGDAKALLHSL
-433 KEMSAS
+433 EEMSAFS
-439 APSATQI
+439 SSATQI
-446 ILNTTGTDVSGLNI
+446 ILKTTGMDVAGLNI
-460 DAWAKPGAENNKFIL
+460 DAWAKTGAENNKFIS
-475 SDQKYG
+475 SDKNYG
-481 FQLIEENNKSID
+481 FQIFEENKKPID
-493 VGEIQLILDQKI
+493 VDQIQLILDQKI
-505 KLVAGVHNDIN
+505 KLVAGVHNDNN

-527 AELKSFFKSK
+527 AELKSFFKSN

-545 QKLDKVPVEGQNT
+545 KKLDKVLVEGQNT
-558 STPFDPKSFIEAAEV
+558 STSFDPKSFIEAAEV
-573 LRLKSVSS
+573 LRLKSISS
-581 LSSLPSTISTFG
+581 LSSLPSTIATSG

-598 SENINLLNYSDGKF
+598 GENINLLNYSSEKF
-612 SNQITSQAQSGST
+612 SNQNTSQAQSGST
-625 GSTISH
+625 ASTIGH
-631 QSNFNNNVSLYDAQY
+631 QSSVNNNVSLYDAQY

-739 SQNRNKLTGKADSML
+739 SQNRNKLTGKADSVL
-754 EGATIQNT
+754 ESATIQNT

>member
-1 MSISFNGIIGSAN
+1 MSISFSGVIGSAN
-14 ADRRLGPIGADDAP
+14 ADWQLGLKGADDLR
-28 SDGGSLFANF
+28 SDGESLFANF
-38 SIVLQS
+38 SIVLHS
-44 LSDKNPE
+44 LSDGNPE

-57 KLNIRIGNLDQV
+57 KLNISIGNLDQA
-69 SESKLSPKEFLSQA
+69 SENKLSPKEFLSQA

-97 AIEEQVIDGLVGYLE
+97 AIEEQGVDGLVGYLE
-112 SGGNIGGRID
+112 SGGNIGARID
-122 LNATAAFVGS
+122 LNATAAFVDS
-132 RLNLVSADVVADNSY
+132 RLNLVSADIVADNSY
-147 PGRNIFTMEHLLRA
+147 PGSNIFTMEQLFRVLN
-161 LEFSDENLT
+161 FSDENST
-170 DVSQLDK
+170 DVSQPDK
-177 TSENNLAE
+177 TLENNLAE
-185 SGALS
+185 GGALS

-196 KGAPVELEV
+196 KGAPVKLEV
-205 HDAGESIILFDI
+205 NDTGPSTILFDI
-217 RNLKVDLQ
+217 RDLKVDLQ
-225 DYVYPA
+225 DYVYPD
-231 SHQKT
+231 SDQK
-236 QESINGE
+236 INEPITGE

-253 ISNKTQESI
+253 ISNS
-262 TGEFLTPPVVPLK
+262 
-275 ISNKTQESITGEFL
+275 
-289 TPPVVPLKISNTDIV
+289 DIV
-304 TEDFDPF
+304 TEEFDPF

-316 DLFDHEGDLGA
+316 NLFDHQGDLGA

-341 GTNLIGVTKTVEID
+341 GTNLMGVTKTVEID

-371 NDTNLQELPDFV
+371 NDTNLKELPDFV
-383 RFKINLKSYINGEIN
+383 RFKINLKSYTNGEIG
-398 TGQDFAVQQ
+398 TGQGFEVQQ
-407 FSGKSDGLIDGS
+407 FSGTADGVNDGS
-419 VNIRGDAKALLHSL
+419 ADIIGDAKALLHSL
-433 KEMSAS
+433 KEMSAFS
-439 APSATQI
+439 SSATQI
-446 ILNTTGTDVSGLNI
+446 ILKTTGIDVAGLNI
-460 DAWAKPGAENNKFIL
+460 DAWAKTVAENNKLI
-475 SDQKYG
+475 SPDKNYG
-481 FQLIEENNKSID
+481 FQIVEENKKPID
-493 VGEIQLILDQKI
+493 MGQIQLILDQKI
-505 KLVAGVHNDIN
+505 KLVAGVHNDNN

-527 AELKSFFKSK
+527 AELKSFFKSN

-545 QKLDKVPVEGQNT
+545 KKLDKVLVEGQNT
-558 STPFDPKSFIEAAEV
+558 STSFDPKSFIEAAEV
-573 LRLKSVSS
+573 LRLKSISS
-581 LSSLPSTISTFG
+581 LSSLPSTIATSG

-598 SENINLLNYSDGKF
+598 GENINLLNYSSEKF
-612 SNQITSQAQSGST
+612 SNQNTSQAQSGST
-625 GSTISH
+625 ASTIGH
-631 QSNFNNNVSLYDAQY
+631 QSSFNNNVSLYDAQY

-739 SQNRNKLTGKADSML
+739 SQNRNKLTGKADSVL
-754 EGATIQNT
+754 ESATIQNT

>member
-1 MSISFNGIIGSAN
+1 MSISFSGVIGSAN
-14 ADRRLGPIGADDAP
+14 ADWQLGLKGADDLR
-28 SDGGSLFANF
+28 SDSESLFANF
-38 SIVLQS
+38 SIVLHS
-44 LSDKNPE
+44 LSDGNPE

-112 SGGNIGGRID
+112 SGGNIGARID
-122 LNATAAFVGS
+122 LNATAAFVDS
-132 RLNLVSADVVADNSY
+132 RLNLVSADIVADNSY
-147 PGRNIFTMEHLLRA
+147 PGSNIFTMEQLFRA
-161 LEFSDENLT
+161 LNFSDENST
-170 DVSQLDK
+170 DVSQPDK
-177 TSENNLAE
+177 TLENNLAE
-185 SGALS
+185 GGALS

-196 KGAPVELEV
+196 KGAPVKLEV
-205 HDAGESIILFDI
+205 NDTGPSTILFDI
-217 RNLKVDLQ
+217 RDLKVDLQ
-225 DYVYPA
+225 DYVYPE
-231 SHQKT
+231 SDQKT
-236 QESINGE
+236 NELITGE

-253 ISNKTQESI
+253 ISNS
-262 TGEFLTPPVVPLK
+262 
-275 ISNKTQESITGEFL
+275 
-289 TPPVVPLKISNTDIV
+289 DIV
-304 TEDFDPF
+304 KEEFDPF

-316 DLFDHEGDLGA
+316 NLFDHQGDLGA

-341 GTNLIGVTKTVEID
+341 GTNLMGVTKTVEID

-371 NDTNLQELPDFV
+371 NDTNLKELPDFV
-383 RFKINLKSYINGEIN
+383 RFKINLKSYTNSEIG
-398 TGQDFAVQQ
+398 TGQGFEVQQ
-407 FSGKSDGLIDGS
+407 FSGTADGVIDGS
-419 VNIRGDAKALLHSL
+419 ADIRGDAKALLHSL
-433 KEMSAS
+433 EEMSAFS
-439 APSATQI
+439 SSATQI
-446 ILNTTGTDVSGLNI
+446 ILKTTGMDVAGLNV
-460 DAWAKPGAENNKFIL
+460 DAWAKTGAENNKFIS
-475 SDQKYG
+475 SDKNYG
-481 FQLIEENNKSID
+481 FQIFEENKKPID
-493 VGEIQLILDQKI
+493 VDQIQLILDQKI
-505 KLVAGVHNDIN
+505 KLVAGVHNDNN

-527 AELKSFFKSK
+527 AELKSFFKSN

-545 QKLDKVPVEGQNT
+545 KKLDKVLVEGQNT
-558 STPFDPKSFIEAAEV
+558 STSFDPKSFIEAAEV
-573 LRLKSVSS
+573 LRLKSISS
-581 LSSLPSTISTFG
+581 LSSLPSTIATSG

-598 SENINLLNYSDGKF
+598 GENINLLNYSSEKF
-612 SNQITSQAQSGST
+612 SNQNTSQAQSGST
-625 GSTISH
+625 ASTIGH
-631 QSNFNNNVSLYDAQY
+631 QSSVNNNVSLYDAQY

-739 SQNRNKLTGKADSML
+739 SQNRNKLTGKADSVL
-754 EGATIQNT
+754 ESATIQNT

>member
-1 MSISFNGIIGSAN
+1 MSISFSGVIGSAN
-14 ADRRLGPIGADDAP
+14 ADWQLGLKGADDLR
-28 SDGGSLFANF
+28 SDGESLFANF
-38 SIVLQS
+38 SIVLHS
-44 LSDKNPE
+44 LSDGNPE

-57 KLNIRIGNLDQV
+57 KLNISIGNLDQA
-69 SESKLSPKEFLSQA
+69 SENKLSPKEFLSQA

-97 AIEEQVIDGLVGYLE
+97 AIEEQGVDGLVGYLE
-112 SGGNIGGRID
+112 SGGNIGARID
-122 LNATAAFVGS
+122 LNATAAFVDS
-132 RLNLVSADVVADNSY
+132 RLNLVSADIVADNSY
-147 PGRNIFTMEHLLRA
+147 PGSNIFTMEQLFRA
-161 LEFSDENLT
+161 LNFSDENST
-170 DVSQLDK
+170 DVSQPDK
-177 TSENNLAE
+177 TLENNLAE
-185 SGALS
+185 GGALS

-196 KGAPVELEV
+196 KGAPVKLEV
-205 HDAGESIILFDI
+205 NDTGPSTILFDI
-217 RNLKVDLQ
+217 RDLKVDLQ
-225 DYVYPA
+225 DYVYPE
-231 SHQKT
+231 SDQKT
-236 QESINGE
+236 NEPITGE

-253 ISNKTQESI
+253 ISNY
-262 TGEFLTPPVVPLK
+262 
-275 ISNKTQESITGEFL
+275 
-289 TPPVVPLKISNTDIV
+289 DIV
-304 TEDFDPF
+304 TEEFDPF

-316 DLFDHEGDLGA
+316 NLFDHQGDLGA

-341 GTNLIGVTKTVEID
+341 GTNLMGVTKTVEID

-371 NDTNLQELPDFV
+371 NDTNLKELPDFV
-383 RFKINLKSYINGEIN
+383 RFKINLKSYTNSEIG
-398 TGQDFAVQQ
+398 TGQGFEVQQ
-407 FSGKSDGLIDGS
+407 FSGTADGVIDGS
-419 VNIRGDAKALLHSL
+419 ADIRGDAKALLHSL
-433 KEMSAS
+433 EEMSAFS
-439 APSATQI
+439 SSATQI
-446 ILNTTGTDVSGLNI
+446 ILKTTGMDVAGLNI
-460 DAWAKPGAENNKFIL
+460 DAWAKTGAENNKFIS
-475 SDQKYG
+475 SDKNYG
-481 FQLIEENNKSID
+481 FQIFEENKKPID
-493 VGEIQLILDQKI
+493 VDQIQLILDQKI
-505 KLVAGVHNDIN
+505 KLVAGVHNDNN

-527 AELKSFFKSK
+527 AELKSFFKSN

-545 QKLDKVPVEGQNT
+545 KKLDKVLVEGQNT
-558 STPFDPKSFIEAAEV
+558 STSFDPKSFIEAAEV
-573 LRLKSVSS
+573 LRLKSISS
-581 LSSLPSTISTFG
+581 LSSLPSTIATSG

-598 SENINLLNYSDGKF
+598 GENINLLNYSSEKF
-612 SNQITSQAQSGST
+612 SNQNTSQAQSGST
-625 GSTISH
+625 ASTIGH
-631 QSNFNNNVSLYDAQY
+631 QSSFNNNVSLYDAQY

-739 SQNRNKLTGKADSML
+739 SQNRNKLTGKADSVL
-754 EGATIQNT
+754 ESATIQNT

>member
-1 MSISFNGIIGSAN
+1 MSISFSGVIGSAN
-14 ADRRLGPIGADDAP
+14 ADWQLGLKGADDLR
-28 SDGGSLFANF
+28 SDGESLFANF
-38 SIVLQS
+38 SIVLHS
-44 LSDKNPE
+44 LSDGNPE

-57 KLNIRIGNLDQV
+57 KLNISIGNLDQA
-69 SESKLSPKEFLSQA
+69 SENKLSPKEFLSQA

-97 AIEEQVIDGLVGYLE
+97 AIEEQGVDGLVGYLE
-112 SGGNIGGRID
+112 SGGNIGARID
-122 LNATAAFVGS
+122 LNATAAFVDS
-132 RLNLVSADVVADNSY
+132 RLNLVSADIVADNSY
-147 PGRNIFTMEHLLRA
+147 PGSNIFTMEQLFRA
-161 LEFSDENLT
+161 LNFSDENST
-170 DVSQLDK
+170 DVSQPDK
-177 TSENNLAE
+177 TLENNLAE
-185 SGALS
+185 GGALS

-196 KGAPVELEV
+196 KGAPVKLEV
-205 HDAGESIILFDI
+205 NDTGPSTILFDI
-217 RNLKVDLQ
+217 RDLKVDLQ
-225 DYVYPA
+225 DYVYPE
-231 SHQKT
+231 SDQKT
-236 QESINGE
+236 NEPITGE

-253 ISNKTQESI
+253 ISNS
-262 TGEFLTPPVVPLK
+262 
-275 ISNKTQESITGEFL
+275 
-289 TPPVVPLKISNTDIV
+289 DIV
-304 TEDFDPF
+304 TEEFDPF

-316 DLFDHEGDLGA
+316 NLFDHQGDLGA

-341 GTNLIGVTKTVEID
+341 GTNLMGVTKTVEID

-371 NDTNLQELPDFV
+371 NDTNLKELPDFV
-383 RFKINLKSYINGEIN
+383 RFKINLKSYTNSEIG
-398 TGQDFAVQQ
+398 TGQGFEVQQ
-407 FSGKSDGLIDGS
+407 FSGTADGVIDGS
-419 VNIRGDAKALLHSL
+419 ADIRGDAKALLHSL
-433 KEMSAS
+433 EEMSAFS
-439 APSATQI
+439 SGATQI
-446 ILNTTGTDVSGLNI
+446 ILKTTGMDVAGLNI
-460 DAWAKPGAENNKFIL
+460 DAWAKTGAENNKFIS
-475 SDQKYG
+475 SDKNYG
-481 FQLIEENNKSID
+481 FQIFEENKKPID
-493 VGEIQLILDQKI
+493 VDQIQLILDQKI
-505 KLVAGVHNDIN
+505 KLVAGVHNDNN

-527 AELKSFFKSK
+527 AELKSFFKSN

-545 QKLDKVPVEGQNT
+545 KKLDKVLVEGQNT
-558 STPFDPKSFIEAAEV
+558 SMSFDPKSFIEAAEV
-573 LRLKSVSS
+573 LRLKSISS
-581 LSSLPSTISTFG
+581 LSSLPSTIATSG

-598 SENINLLNYSDGKF
+598 GENINLLNYSSEKF
-612 SNQITSQAQSGST
+612 SNQNTSQAQSGST
-625 GSTISH
+625 ASTIGH
-631 QSNFNNNVSLYDAQY
+631 QSSVNNNVSLYDAQY

-739 SQNRNKLTGKADSML
+739 SQNRNKLTGKADSVL
-754 EGATIQNT
+754 ESATIQNT

>member
-1 MSISFNGIIGSAN
+1 MSISFSGVIGSAN
-14 ADRRLGPIGADDAP
+14 ADWQLGLKGADDLR
-28 SDGGSLFANF
+28 SDGESLFANF
-38 SIVLQS
+38 SIVLHS
-44 LSDKNPE
+44 LSDENPE

-57 KLNIRIGNLDQV
+57 KLNISIGNLDQA
-69 SESKLSPKEFLSQA
+69 SENKLSPKEFLSQA

-97 AIEEQVIDGLVGYLE
+97 AIEEQGVDGLVGYLE
-112 SGGNIGGRID
+112 SGGNIGARID
-122 LNATAAFVGS
+122 LNATAAFVDS
-132 RLNLVSADVVADNSY
+132 RLNLVSADIVADNSY
-147 PGRNIFTMEHLLRA
+147 PGSNIFTMEQLFRA
-161 LEFSDENLT
+161 LNFSDENST
-170 DVSQLDK
+170 DVSQPDK
-177 TSENNLAE
+177 TLENNLAE
-185 SGALS
+185 GGAFS

-196 KGAPVELEV
+196 KGAPVKLEV
-205 HDAGESIILFDI
+205 NDTGPSTILFDI
-217 RNLKVDLQ
+217 RDLKVDLQ
-225 DYVYPA
+225 DHVYPE
-231 SHQKT
+231 SDQKT
-236 QESINGE
+236 NEPITGE

-253 ISNKTQESI
+253 ISNS
-262 TGEFLTPPVVPLK
+262 
-275 ISNKTQESITGEFL
+275 
-289 TPPVVPLKISNTDIV
+289 DIV
-304 TEDFDPF
+304 KEEFDPF

-316 DLFDHEGDLGA
+316 DLFDHQGDLGA

-341 GTNLIGVTKTVEID
+341 GANLMGVTKTVEID

-383 RFKINLKSYINGEIN
+383 RFKINLKSYTNSEIG
-398 TGQDFAVQQ
+398 TGQGFEVQQ
-407 FSGKSDGLIDGS
+407 FSGTADGVIDGS
-419 VNIRGDAKALLHSL
+419 ADIRGDAKALLHSL
-433 KEMSAS
+433 EEMSAFS
-439 APSATQI
+439 SSATQI
-446 ILNTTGTDVSGLNI
+446 ILKTTGMDVAGLNI
-460 DAWAKPGAENNKFIL
+460 DAWAKTGAENNKFIS
-475 SDQKYG
+475 SDKNYG
-481 FQLIEENNKSID
+481 FQIFEENKKPID
-493 VGEIQLILDQKI
+493 VDQIQLILDQKI
-505 KLVAGVHNDIN
+505 KLVAGVHNDNN

-527 AELKSFFKSK
+527 AELKSFFKSN

-545 QKLDKVPVEGQNT
+545 KKLDKVPVEGQNT

-573 LRLKSVSS
+573 LRLKSISS
-581 LSSLPSTISTFG
+581 LSSLPSTIATSG

-598 SENINLLNYSDGKF
+598 GENINLLNYSSEKF
-612 SNQITSQAQSGST
+612 SNQNTSQAQSGST
-625 GSTISH
+625 ASTIGH
-631 QSNFNNNVSLYDAQY
+631 QSSVNNNVSLYDAQY

-739 SQNRNKLTGKADSML
+739 SQNRNKLTGKADSVL
-754 EGATIQNT
+754 ESATIQNT

>member
-1 MSISFNGIIGSAN
+1 MSISFSGVIGSAN
-14 ADRRLGPIGADDAP
+14 ADWQLGLKGADDLR
-28 SDGGSLFANF
+28 SDGESLFANF
-38 SIVLQS
+38 SIVLHS
-44 LSDKNPE
+44 LSDGNPE

-57 KLNIRIGNLDQV
+57 KLNISIGNLDQA
-69 SESKLSPKEFLSQA
+69 SENKLSPKEFLSQA

-97 AIEEQVIDGLVGYLE
+97 AIEEQGVDGLVGYLE
-112 SGGNIGGRID
+112 SGGNIGARID
-122 LNATAAFVGS
+122 LNATAAFVDS
-132 RLNLVSADVVADNSY
+132 RLNLVSADIVADNSY
-147 PGRNIFTMEHLLRA
+147 PGSNIFTMEQLFRA
-161 LEFSDENLT
+161 LNFSDENST
-170 DVSQLDK
+170 DVSQPDK
-177 TSENNLAE
+177 TLENNLAE
-185 SGALS
+185 GGALS

-196 KGAPVELEV
+196 KGAPVKLEV
-205 HDAGESIILFDI
+205 NDTGPSTILFDI
-217 RNLKVDLQ
+217 RDLKVDLQ
-225 DYVYPA
+225 DYVYPE
-231 SHQKT
+231 SDQKT
-236 QESINGE
+236 NEPITGE

-253 ISNKTQESI
+253 ISNS
-262 TGEFLTPPVVPLK
+262 
-275 ISNKTQESITGEFL
+275 
-289 TPPVVPLKISNTDIV
+289 DIV
-304 TEDFDPF
+304 TEEFDPF

-316 DLFDHEGDLGA
+316 NLFDHQGDLGA

-341 GTNLIGVTKTVEID
+341 GTNLMGVTKTVEID

-371 NDTNLQELPDFV
+371 NDTNLKELPDFV
-383 RFKINLKSYINGEIN
+383 RFKINLKSYTNSEIG
-398 TGQDFAVQQ
+398 TGQGFEVQQ
-407 FSGKSDGLIDGS
+407 FSGTADGVIDGS
-419 VNIRGDAKALLHSL
+419 ADIRGDAKALLHSL
-433 KEMSAS
+433 EEMSAFS
-439 APSATQI
+439 SSATQI
-446 ILNTTGTDVSGLNI
+446 ILKTTGMDVAGLNI
-460 DAWAKPGAENNKFIL
+460 DAWAKTGAENNKFIS
-475 SDQKYG
+475 SDKNYG
-481 FQLIEENNKSID
+481 FQIFEENKKPID
-493 VGEIQLILDQKI
+493 VDQIQLILDQKI
-505 KLVAGVHNDIN
+505 KLVAGVHNDNN

-527 AELKSFFKSK
+527 AELKSFFKSN

-545 QKLDKVPVEGQNT
+545 KKLDKVRVEGQNT

-573 LRLKSVSS
+573 LRLKSISS
-581 LSSLPSTISTFG
+581 LSSLPSTIATSG

-598 SENINLLNYSDGKF
+598 GENINLLNYSSEKF
-612 SNQITSQAQSGST
+612 SNQNTSQAQSGST
-625 GSTISH
+625 ASTIGH
-631 QSNFNNNVSLYDAQY
+631 QSSVNNNVSLYDAQY

-739 SQNRNKLTGKADSML
+739 SQNRNKLTGKADSVL
-754 EGATIQNT
+754 ESATIQNT

>member
-1 MSISFNGIIGSAN
+1 MSISFSGVIGSAN
-14 ADRRLGPIGADDAP
+14 ADWQLGLKGADDLR
-28 SDGGSLFANF
+28 SDGESLFANF
-38 SIVLQS
+38 SIVLHS
-44 LSDKNPE
+44 LSDGNPE

-57 KLNIRIGNLDQV
+57 KLNISIGNLEQA
-69 SESKLSPKEFLSQA
+69 SENKLSPKEFLSQA

-97 AIEEQVIDGLVGYLE
+97 AIEEQGVDGLVGYLE
-112 SGGNIGGRID
+112 SGGNIGARID
-122 LNATAAFVGS
+122 LNATAAFVDS
-132 RLNLVSADVVADNSY
+132 RLNLVSADIVADNSY
-147 PGRNIFTMEHLLRA
+147 PGSNIFTMEQLFRA
-161 LEFSDENLT
+161 LNFSDENST
-170 DVSQLDK
+170 DVSQPDK
-177 TSENNLAE
+177 TLENNLAE
-185 SGALS
+185 GGALS

-196 KGAPVELEV
+196 KGAPVKLEV
-205 HDAGESIILFDI
+205 NDTGPSTILFDI
-217 RNLKVDLQ
+217 RDLKVDLQ
-225 DYVYPA
+225 DYVYPE
-231 SHQKT
+231 SDQKT
-236 QESINGE
+236 NELITGE

-253 ISNKTQESI
+253 ISNS
-262 TGEFLTPPVVPLK
+262 
-275 ISNKTQESITGEFL
+275 
-289 TPPVVPLKISNTDIV
+289 DIV
-304 TEDFDPF
+304 KEEFDPF

-316 DLFDHEGDLGA
+316 NLFDHQGDLGA

-341 GTNLIGVTKTVEID
+341 GKNLMGVTKTVEID

-371 NDTNLQELPDFV
+371 NDTNLKELPDFV
-383 RFKINLKSYINGEIN
+383 RFKINLKSYTNSEIG
-398 TGQDFAVQQ
+398 TGQGFEVQQ
-407 FSGKSDGLIDGS
+407 FSGTADGVIDGS
-419 VNIRGDAKALLHSL
+419 ADIRGDAKALLHSL
-433 KEMSAS
+433 EEMSAFS
-439 APSATQI
+439 SSATQI
-446 ILNTTGTDVSGLNI
+446 ILKTTGMDVAGLNV
-460 DAWAKPGAENNKFIL
+460 DAWAKTGAENNKFIS
-475 SDQKYG
+475 SDKNYG
-481 FQLIEENNKSID
+481 FQIFEENKKPID
-493 VGEIQLILDQKI
+493 VDQIQLILDQKI
-505 KLVAGVHNDIN
+505 KLVAGVHNDNN

-573 LRLKSVSS
+573 LRLKSISS
-581 LSSLPSTISTFG
+581 LSSLPSTIATSG

-598 SENINLLNYSDGKF
+598 GENINLLNYSSEKF
-612 SNQITSQAQSGST
+612 SNQNMSQAQSGST
-625 GSTISH
+625 ASTIGH
-631 QSNFNNNVSLYDAQY
+631 QSSVNNNVSLYDAQY

-739 SQNRNKLTGKADSML
+739 SQNRNKLTGKADSVL
-754 EGATIQNT
+754 ESATIQNT

>member
-1 MSISFNGIIGSAN
+1 MSISFSGVIGSAN
-14 ADRRLGPIGADDAP
+14 ADWQLGLKGADDLR
-28 SDGGSLFANF
+28 SDGESLFANF
-38 SIVLQS
+38 SIVLHS
-44 LSDKNPE
+44 LSDENPE

-57 KLNIRIGNLDQV
+57 KLNISIGNLDQA
-69 SESKLSPKEFLSQA
+69 SENKLSPKEFLSQA
-83 IDNGLIKFEDSLEG
+83 FDNGLIKFEDSLEG
-97 AIEEQVIDGLVGYLE
+97 AIEEQGVDGLVGYLE
-112 SGGNIGGRID
+112 SGGNIGARID
-122 LNATAAFVGS
+122 LNATAAFVDS
-132 RLNLVSADVVADNSY
+132 RLNLVSADIVADNSY
-147 PGRNIFTMEHLLRA
+147 PGSNIFTMEQLFRA
-161 LEFSDENLT
+161 LNFSDENST
-170 DVSQLDK
+170 DVSQPDK
-177 TSENNLAE
+177 TLENNLAE
-185 SGALS
+185 GGALS

-196 KGAPVELEV
+196 KGAPVKLEV
-205 HDAGESIILFDI
+205 NDTGPSTILFDI
-217 RNLKVDLQ
+217 RDLKVDLQ
-225 DYVYPA
+225 DHVYPE
-231 SHQKT
+231 SDQKT
-236 QESINGE
+236 NEPITGE

-253 ISNKTQESI
+253 ISNS
-262 TGEFLTPPVVPLK
+262 
-275 ISNKTQESITGEFL
+275 
-289 TPPVVPLKISNTDIV
+289 DIV
-304 TEDFDPF
+304 KEEFDPF

-316 DLFDHEGDLGA
+316 DLFDHQGDLGA

-341 GTNLIGVTKTVEID
+341 GTNLMGVTKTVEID

-383 RFKINLKSYINGEIN
+383 RFKINLKSYTNSEIG
-398 TGQDFAVQQ
+398 TGQGFEVQQ
-407 FSGKSDGLIDGS
+407 FSGTADGVIDGS
-419 VNIRGDAKALLHSL
+419 ADIRGDAKAFLHSL
-433 KEMSAS
+433 EEMSAFS
-439 APSATQI
+439 SSATQI
-446 ILNTTGTDVSGLNI
+446 ILKTTGMDVAGLNI
-460 DAWAKPGAENNKFIL
+460 DAWAKTGAENNKFIS
-475 SDQKYG
+475 SDKNYG
-481 FQLIEENNKSID
+481 FQIFEENKKPID
-493 VGEIQLILDQKI
+493 VDQIQLILDQKI
-505 KLVAGVHNDIN
+505 KLVAGVHNDNN

-527 AELKSFFKSK
+527 AELKSFFKSN

-545 QKLDKVPVEGQNT
+545 KKLDKVRVEGQNT

-573 LRLKSVSS
+573 LRLKSISS
-581 LSSLPSTISTFG
+581 LSSLPSTIATSG

-598 SENINLLNYSDGKF
+598 GENINLLNYSSEKF
-612 SNQITSQAQSGST
+612 SNQNTSQAQSGST
-625 GSTISH
+625 ASTIGH
-631 QSNFNNNVSLYDAQY
+631 QSSFNNNVSLYDAQY

-739 SQNRNKLTGKADSML
+739 SQNRNKLTGKADSVL
-754 EGATIQNT
+754 ESATIQNT

>member
-1 MSISFNGIIGSAN
+1 MSISFSGVIGSAN
-14 ADRRLGPIGADDAP
+14 ADWQLGLKGADDLR
-28 SDGGSLFANF
+28 SDGESLFANF
-38 SIVLQS
+38 SIVLHS
-44 LSDKNPE
+44 LSDGNPE

-57 KLNIRIGNLDQV
+57 KLNISIGNLDQA
-69 SESKLSPKEFLSQA
+69 SENKLSPKEFLSQA

-97 AIEEQVIDGLVGYLE
+97 AIEEQGVDGLVGYLE
-112 SGGNIGGRID
+112 SGGNIGARID
-122 LNATAAFVGS
+122 LNATAAFVDS
-132 RLNLVSADVVADNSY
+132 RLNLVSADIVADNSY
-147 PGRNIFTMEHLLRA
+147 PGSNIFTMEQLFRA
-161 LEFSDENLT
+161 LNFSDENST
-170 DVSQLDK
+170 DVSQPDK
-177 TSENNLAE
+177 TLENNLAE
-185 SGALS
+185 GGALS

-196 KGAPVELEV
+196 KGAPVKLEV
-205 HDAGESIILFDI
+205 NDTGASTILFDI
-217 RNLKVDLQ
+217 RDLKVDLQ
-225 DYVYPA
+225 DYVYPE
-231 SHQKT
+231 SDQKT
-236 QESINGE
+236 NEPITGE

-253 ISNKTQESI
+253 ISNS
-262 TGEFLTPPVVPLK
+262 
-275 ISNKTQESITGEFL
+275 
-289 TPPVVPLKISNTDIV
+289 DIV
-304 TEDFDPF
+304 TEEFDPF

-316 DLFDHEGDLGA
+316 NLFDHQGDLGA

-341 GTNLIGVTKTVEID
+341 GTNLMGVTKTVEID

-371 NDTNLQELPDFV
+371 NDTNLKELPDFV
-383 RFKINLKSYINGEIN
+383 RFKINLKSYTNSEIG
-398 TGQDFAVQQ
+398 TGQGFEVQQ
-407 FSGKSDGLIDGS
+407 FSGTADGVIDGS
-419 VNIRGDAKALLHSL
+419 ADIRGDAKALLHSL
-433 KEMSAS
+433 EEMSAFS
-439 APSATQI
+439 SSATQI
-446 ILNTTGTDVSGLNI
+446 ILKTTGMDVAGLNI
-460 DAWAKPGAENNKFIL
+460 DAWAKTGAENNKFIS
-475 SDQKYG
+475 SDKNYG
-481 FQLIEENNKSID
+481 FQIFEENKKPID
-493 VGEIQLILDQKI
+493 VDQIQLILDQKI
-505 KLVAGVHNDIN
+505 KLVAGVHNDNN

-527 AELKSFFKSK
+527 AELKSFFKSN

-545 QKLDKVPVEGQNT
+545 KKLDKVRVEGQNT

-573 LRLKSVSS
+573 LRLKSIAS
-581 LSSLPSTISTFG
+581 LSSLPSTIATSG

-598 SENINLLNYSDGKF
+598 GENINLLNYSSEKF
-612 SNQITSQAQSGST
+612 SNQNTSQAQSGST
-625 GSTISH
+625 ASTIGH
-631 QSNFNNNVSLYDAQY
+631 QSSFNNNVSLYDAQY

-739 SQNRNKLTGKADSML
+739 SQNRNKLTGKADSVL
-754 EGATIQNT
+754 ESATIQNT

>member
-1 MSISFNGIIGSAN
+1 MSISFSGVIGSAN
-14 ADRRLGPIGADDAP
+14 ADWQLGLKGADDLR
-28 SDGGSLFANF
+28 SDGESLFANF
-38 SIVLQS
+38 SIVLHS
-44 LSDKNPE
+44 LSDENPE

-57 KLNIRIGNLDQV
+57 KLNISIGNLDQA
-69 SESKLSPKEFLSQA
+69 SENKLSPKEFLSQA
-83 IDNGLIKFEDSLEG
+83 FDNGLIKFEDSLEG
-97 AIEEQVIDGLVGYLE
+97 AIEEQGVDGLVGYLE
-112 SGGNIGGRID
+112 SGGNIGARID
-122 LNATAAFVGS
+122 LNATAAFVDS
-132 RLNLVSADVVADNSY
+132 RLNLVSADIVADNSY
-147 PGRNIFTMEHLLRA
+147 PGSNIFTMEQLFRA
-161 LEFSDENLT
+161 LNFSDENST
-170 DVSQLDK
+170 DVSQPDK
-177 TSENNLAE
+177 TLENNLAE
-185 SGALS
+185 GGALS

-196 KGAPVELEV
+196 KGAPVKLEV
-205 HDAGESIILFDI
+205 NDTGPSTILFDI
-217 RNLKVDLQ
+217 RDLKVDLQ
-225 DYVYPA
+225 DHVYPE
-231 SHQKT
+231 SDQKT
-236 QESINGE
+236 NEPITGE

-253 ISNKTQESI
+253 ISNS
-262 TGEFLTPPVVPLK
+262 
-275 ISNKTQESITGEFL
+275 
-289 TPPVVPLKISNTDIV
+289 DIV
-304 TEDFDPF
+304 TEEFDPF

-316 DLFDHEGDLGA
+316 NLFDHQGDLGA

-341 GTNLIGVTKTVEID
+341 GTNLMGVTKTVEID

-383 RFKINLKSYINGEIN
+383 RFKINLKSYTNSEIG
-398 TGQDFAVQQ
+398 TGQGFEVQQ
-407 FSGKSDGLIDGS
+407 FSGTADGVIVGS
-419 VNIRGDAKALLHSL
+419 ADIRGDAKAFLHSL
-433 KEMSAS
+433 EEMSAFS
-439 APSATQI
+439 SSATQI
-446 ILNTTGTDVSGLNI
+446 ILKTTGMDVAGLNI
-460 DAWAKPGAENNKFIL
+460 DAWAKTGAENNKFIS
-475 SDQKYG
+475 SDKNYG
-481 FQLIEENNKSID
+481 FQIFEENKKPID
-493 VGEIQLILDQKI
+493 VDQIQLILDQKI
-505 KLVAGVHNDIN
+505 KLVAGVHNDNN

-527 AELKSFFKSK
+527 AELKSFFKSN

-545 QKLDKVPVEGQNT
+545 KKLDKVRVEGQNT

-573 LRLKSVSS
+573 LRLKSISS
-581 LSSLPSTISTFG
+581 LSSLPSTIATSG

-598 SENINLLNYSDGKF
+598 GENINLLNYSSEKF
-612 SNQITSQAQSGST
+612 SNQNSSQAQSGST
-625 GSTISH
+625 ASTIGH
-631 QSNFNNNVSLYDAQY
+631 QSSFNNNVSLYDAQY

-739 SQNRNKLTGKADSML
+739 SQNRNKLTGKADSVL
-754 EGATIQNT
+754 ESATIQNT

>member
-1 MSISFNGIIGSAN
+1 MSISFSGVIGSAN
-14 ADRRLGPIGADDAP
+14 ADWQLGLKGADDLR
-28 SDGGSLFANF
+28 SDGESLFANF
-38 SIVLQS
+38 SIVLHS
-44 LSDKNPE
+44 LSDGNPE

-57 KLNIRIGNLDQV
+57 KLNISIGNLEQA
-69 SESKLSPKEFLSQA
+69 SENKLSPKEFLSQA

-97 AIEEQVIDGLVGYLE
+97 AIEEQGVDGLVGYLE
-112 SGGNIGGRID
+112 SGGNIGARID
-122 LNATAAFVGS
+122 LNATAAFVDS
-132 RLNLVSADVVADNSY
+132 RLNLVSADIVADNSY
-147 PGRNIFTMEHLLRA
+147 PGSNIFTMEQLFRA
-161 LEFSDENLT
+161 LNFSDENST
-170 DVSQLDK
+170 DVSQPDK
-177 TSENNLAE
+177 TLENNLAE
-185 SGALS
+185 GGALS

-196 KGAPVELEV
+196 KGAPVKLEV
-205 HDAGESIILFDI
+205 NDTGPSTILFDI
-217 RNLKVDLQ
+217 RDLKVDLQ
-225 DYVYPA
+225 DYVYPE
-231 SHQKT
+231 SDQKT
-236 QESINGE
+236 NEPITGE

-253 ISNKTQESI
+253 ISNS
-262 TGEFLTPPVVPLK
+262 
-275 ISNKTQESITGEFL
+275 
-289 TPPVVPLKISNTDIV
+289 DIV
-304 TEDFDPF
+304 TEEFDPF

-316 DLFDHEGDLGA
+316 NLFDHQGDLGA

-341 GTNLIGVTKTVEID
+341 GKNLMGVTKTVEID

-371 NDTNLQELPDFV
+371 NDTNLKELPDFV
-383 RFKINLKSYINGEIN
+383 RFKINLKSYTNSEIG
-398 TGQDFAVQQ
+398 TGQGFEVQQ
-407 FSGKSDGLIDGS
+407 FSGTADGVIDGS
-419 VNIRGDAKALLHSL
+419 ADIRGDAKALLHSL
-433 KEMSAS
+433 EEMSAFS
-439 APSATQI
+439 SSATQI
-446 ILNTTGTDVSGLNI
+446 ILKTTGMDVAGLNI
-460 DAWAKPGAENNKFIL
+460 DAWAKTGAENNKFIS
-475 SDQKYG
+475 SDKNYG
-481 FQLIEENNKSID
+481 FQIFEENKKPID
-493 VGEIQLILDQKI
+493 VDQIQLILDQKI
-505 KLVAGVHNDIN
+505 KLVAGVHNDNN

-527 AELKSFFKSK
+527 AELKSFFKSN

-545 QKLDKVPVEGQNT
+545 KKLDKVLVEGQNT
-558 STPFDPKSFIEAAEV
+558 STSFDPKSFIEAAEV
-573 LRLKSVSS
+573 LRLKSISS
-581 LSSLPSTISTFG
+581 LSSLPSTIATSG

-598 SENINLLNYSDGKF
+598 GENINLLNYSSEKF
-612 SNQITSQAQSGST
+612 SNQNTSQAQSGST
-625 GSTISH
+625 ASTIGH
-631 QSNFNNNVSLYDAQY
+631 QSSVNNNVSLYDAQY

-739 SQNRNKLTGKADSML
+739 SQNRNKLTGKADSVL
-754 EGATIQNT
+754 ESATIQNT

>member
-1 MSISFNGIIGSAN
+1 MSISFSGVIGSAN
-14 ADRRLGPIGADDAP
+14 ADWQLGLKGADDLR
-28 SDGGSLFANF
+28 SDGESLFANF
-38 SIVLQS
+38 SIVLHS
-44 LSDKNPE
+44 LSDGNPE

-57 KLNIRIGNLDQV
+57 KLNISIGNLDQA
-69 SESKLSPKEFLSQA
+69 SENKLSPKEFLSQA

-97 AIEEQVIDGLVGYLE
+97 AIEEQGVDGLVGYLE
-112 SGGNIGGRID
+112 SGGNIGARID
-122 LNATAAFVGS
+122 LNATAAFVDS
-132 RLNLVSADVVADNSY
+132 RLNLVSADIVADNSY
-147 PGRNIFTMEHLLRA
+147 PGSNIFTMEQLFRA
-161 LEFSDENLT
+161 LNFSDENST
-170 DVSQLDK
+170 DVSQPDK
-177 TSENNLAE
+177 TLENNLAE
-185 SGALS
+185 GGALS

-196 KGAPVELEV
+196 KGAPVKLEV
-205 HDAGESIILFDI
+205 NDTGPSTILFDI
-217 RNLKVDLQ
+217 RDLKVDLQ
-225 DYVYPA
+225 DYVYPE
-231 SHQKT
+231 SDQKT
-236 QESINGE
+236 NEPITGE

-253 ISNKTQESI
+253 ISNS
-262 TGEFLTPPVVPLK
+262 
-275 ISNKTQESITGEFL
+275 
-289 TPPVVPLKISNTDIV
+289 DIV
-304 TEDFDPF
+304 TEEFDPF

-316 DLFDHEGDLGA
+316 NLFDHQGDLGA

-341 GTNLIGVTKTVEID
+341 GTNLMGVTKTVEID

-371 NDTNLQELPDFV
+371 NDTNLKELPDFV
-383 RFKINLKSYINGEIN
+383 RFKINLKSYTNSEIG
-398 TGQDFAVQQ
+398 TGQGFEVQQ
-407 FSGKSDGLIDGS
+407 FSGTADGVIDGS
-419 VNIRGDAKALLHSL
+419 ADIRGDAKALLHSL
-433 KEMSAS
+433 EEMSAFS
-439 APSATQI
+439 SSATQI
-446 ILNTTGTDVSGLNI
+446 ILKTTGMDVAGLNI
-460 DAWAKPGAENNKFIL
+460 DAWAKTGAENNKFISL
-475 SDQKYG
+475 DKNYG
-481 FQLIEENNKSID
+481 FQIFEENKKPID
-493 VGEIQLILDQKI
+493 VDQIQLILDQKI
-505 KLVAGVHNDIN
+505 KLVAGVHNDNN

-527 AELKSFFKSK
+527 AELKSFFKSN

-545 QKLDKVPVEGQNT
+545 KKLDKVLVEGQNT
-558 STPFDPKSFIEAAEV
+558 STSFDPKSFIEAAEV
-573 LRLKSVSS
+573 LRLKSISS
-581 LSSLPSTISTFG
+581 LSSLPSTIATSG

-598 SENINLLNYSDGKF
+598 GENINLLNYSSEKF
-612 SNQITSQAQSGST
+612 SNQNTSQAQSGST
-625 GSTISH
+625 GSTIGH

-739 SQNRNKLTGKADSML
+739 SQNRNKLTGKADSVL
-754 EGATIQNT
+754 ESATIQNT

>member
-1 MSISFNGIIGSAN
+1 MSISFSGVIGSAN
-14 ADRRLGPIGADDAP
+14 ADWQLGLKGADDLR
-28 SDGGSLFANF
+28 SDGESLFANF
-38 SIVLQS
+38 SIVLHS
-44 LSDKNPE
+44 LSDGNPE

-57 KLNIRIGNLDQV
+57 KLNISIGNLDQA
-69 SESKLSPKEFLSQA
+69 SENKLSPKEFLSQA

-97 AIEEQVIDGLVGYLE
+97 AIEEQGVDGLVGYLE
-112 SGGNIGGRID
+112 SGGNIGARID
-122 LNATAAFVGS
+122 LNATAAFVDS
-132 RLNLVSADVVADNSY
+132 RLNLVSADIVADNSY
-147 PGRNIFTMEHLLRA
+147 PGSNIFTMEQLFRA
-161 LEFSDENLT
+161 LNFSDENST
-170 DVSQLDK
+170 DVSQPDK
-177 TSENNLAE
+177 TLENNLAE
-185 SGALS
+185 GGALS

-196 KGAPVELEV
+196 KGAPVKLEV
-205 HDAGESIILFDI
+205 NDTGPSTILFDI
-217 RNLKVDLQ
+217 RDLKVDLQ
-225 DYVYPA
+225 DYVY
-231 SHQKT
+231 SESDQKT
-236 QESINGE
+236 NEPITGE

-253 ISNKTQESI
+253 ISNS
-262 TGEFLTPPVVPLK
+262 
-275 ISNKTQESITGEFL
+275 
-289 TPPVVPLKISNTDIV
+289 DIV
-304 TEDFDPF
+304 TEEFDPF

-316 DLFDHEGDLGA
+316 NLFDHQGDLGA

-341 GTNLIGVTKTVEID
+341 GTNLMGVTKTVEID

-371 NDTNLQELPDFV
+371 NDTNLKELPDFV
-383 RFKINLKSYINGEIN
+383 RFKINLKSYTNSEIG
-398 TGQDFAVQQ
+398 TGQGFEVQQ
-407 FSGKSDGLIDGS
+407 FSGTADGVIDGS
-419 VNIRGDAKALLHSL
+419 ADIRGDAKALLHSL
-433 KEMSAS
+433 EEMSAFS
-439 APSATQI
+439 SSATQI
-446 ILNTTGTDVSGLNI
+446 ILKTTGMDVAGLNI
-460 DAWAKPGAENNKFIL
+460 DAWAKTGAENNKFIS
-475 SDQKYG
+475 SDKNYG
-481 FQLIEENNKSID
+481 FQIFEENKKPID
-493 VGEIQLILDQKI
+493 VDQIQLILDQKI
-505 KLVAGVHNDIN
+505 KLVAGVHNDNN

-527 AELKSFFKSK
+527 AELKSFFKSN

-545 QKLDKVPVEGQNT
+545 KKLDKVLVEGQNT
-558 STPFDPKSFIEAAEV
+558 STSFDPKSFIEAAEV
-573 LRLKSVSS
+573 LRLKSISS
-581 LSSLPSTISTFG
+581 LSSLPSTIATSG

-598 SENINLLNYSDGKF
+598 GENINLLNYSSEKF
-612 SNQITSQAQSGST
+612 SNQNTSQAQSGST
-625 GSTISH
+625 ASTIGH
-631 QSNFNNNVSLYDAQY
+631 QSSVNNNVSLYDAQY

-739 SQNRNKLTGKADSML
+739 SQNRNKLTGKADSVL
-754 EGATIQNT
+754 ESATIQNT